1 MSSTKNIFRRLP
13 RLLLSKWMGCL
24 LLLCVF
30 SGKIAAQSLTGQVY
44 TIDVSGD
51 TSMVYMARIQWKGTS
66 VGTFS
71 DANGFYRLP
80 FANTDTLIVKYS
92 FYNTDTLIIPKGE
105 RHRDIFIN
113 TAQSLQEV
121 VVSKKR
127 QKYVRKGNPAI
138 ELVKQVIAHKD
149 DDRIESTEKY
159 KSNSYKKLV
168 LSFGRFDVNFQ
179 KNRFVRQFSFLEK
192 YIDTLPTDTI
202 PVLTIS
208 LRETLMERYFQ
219 RSPRK
224 DVTYITA
231 KRMQGVD
238 EVFDKEGLGTNMDA
252 IFTEINIFDNDI
264 ELMLNRFVSPLS
276 STLATTYYHYYITDT
291 IYIDGISCTELTF
304 SPVNSRLFGFTG
316 RMYIVNDG
324 TFALKKYAMSAPY
337 NINMNFVK
345 QLFVEQE
352 FTQNDSGLWMPKIA
366 HTYAQ
371 FALFKKLRKIYA
383 HQTTLWYNHEIGVD
397 LPDSLSNAASGE
409 ALVSPDVW
417 IYKSGRWKKMRPM
430 PLTAKESFIDSLS
443 TELRRLPFIKGLEK
457 TAEIFSTGYIATAK
471 ERKLSR
477 FDIGPI
483 YDIISYN
490 PTEGVRL
497 RLGGM
502 TTAKMHDRWFM
513 NGYLAFGCKDLR
525 LKYNLTFV
533 HSFVKKERHINEFP
547 RNAIYCTYSY
557 DMEMPG
563 QSFSYMDRDNLL
575 MSYNTGSPDLSAQYV
590 RRAKLRYIKE
600 WQNRFSLDTW
610 LQYENNEATG
620 TLAYWR
626 INRDGS
632 FSQVNDFNNFEWAI
646 KIRWSPGELS
656 YNKQMGEKD
665 LFKLSKNAPIFCLT
679 HTFGSMDRRFV
690 FNKTD
695 FSVEKRFWLSA
706 FGHIDATV
714 QAGIVW
720 DAVPF
725 PKLYVPPANQ
735 SLFLTPNTFNL
746 MKPMEF
752 IMDRYVAVYATYY
765 LKGWIFNRIPL
776 WNRLKFREV
785 LSFSGIYGSLSSK
798 NIPSPSSTGLYLL
811 PDGCGAMGKLPYM
824 EITAG
829 IENILQFLRIDY
841 VRRLTYAK
849 DLKGWEKNGIRFT
862 FHVSF

>member
-1 MSSTKNIFRRLP
+1 
-13 RLLLSKWMGCL
+13 
-24 LLLCVF
+24 
-30 SGKIAAQSLTGQVY
+30 
-44 TIDVSGD
+44 
-51 TSMVYMARIQWKGTS
+51 
-66 VGTFS
+66 
-71 DANGFYRLP
+71 
-80 FANTDTLIVKYS
+80 
-92 FYNTDTLIIPKGE
+92 
-105 RHRDIFIN
+105 
-113 TAQSLQEV
+113 
-121 VVSKKR
+121 
-127 QKYVRKGNPAI
+127 
-138 ELVKQVIAHKD
+138 
-149 DDRIESTEKY
+149 
-159 KSNSYKKLV
+159 
-168 LSFGRFDVNFQ
+168 
-179 KNRFVRQFSFLEK
+179 
-192 YIDTLPTDTI
+192 
-202 PVLTIS
+202 
-208 LRETLMERYFQ
+208 
-219 RSPRK
+219 
-224 DVTYITA
+224 
-231 KRMQGVD
+231 
-238 EVFDKEGLGTNMDA
+238 
-252 IFTEINIFDNDI
+252 
-264 ELMLNRFVSPLS
+264 
-276 STLATTYYHYYITDT
+276 
-291 IYIDGISCTELTF
+291 
-304 SPVNSRLFGFTG
+304 
-316 RMYIVNDG
+316 
-324 TFALKKYAMSAPY
+324 
-337 NINMNFVK
+337 
-345 QLFVEQE
+345 
-352 FTQNDSGLWMPKIA
+352 
-366 HTYAQ
+366 
-371 FALFKKLRKIYA
+371 
-383 HQTTLWYNHEIGVD
+383 
-397 LPDSLSNAASGE
+397 
-409 ALVSPDVW
+409 
-417 IYKSGRWKKMRPM
+417 
-430 PLTAKESFIDSLS
+430 
-443 TELRRLPFIKGLEK
+443 
-457 TAEIFSTGYIATAK
+457 
-471 ERKLSR
+471 
-477 FDIGPI
+477 
-483 YDIISYN
+483 
-490 PTEGVRL
+490 
-497 RLGGM
+497 
-502 TTAKMHDRWFM
+502 
-513 NGYLAFGCKDLR
+513 
-525 LKYNLTFV
+525 
-533 HSFVKKERHINEFP
+533 
-547 RNAIYCTYSY
+547 
-557 DMEMPG
+557 MEMPG

-785 LSFSGIYGSLSSK
+785 LSFSGIYGSISSK
-798 NIPSPSSTGLYLL
+798 NIPSPSSAGLYLL

-849 DLKGWEKNGIRFT
+849 DLKGWGKNGIRFT